1 MNKSAAKII
10 YIKDMVKIEYMSML
24 LDVAQNDKDLEIAN
38 LVDFLIKKQCKPIS
52 QSPIR
57 MFLQGYGATP
67 QLGLRRFLFFRR

>member
-38 LVDFLIKKQCKPIS
+38 LVDFLIKKQCKPIGKHRLKS
-52 QSPIR
+52 
-57 MFLQGYGATP
+57 
-67 QLGLRRFLFFRR
+67 LFN

>member
-38 LVDFLIKKQCKPIS
+38 LVDFLIKKQCNPIGKHRLKS
-52 QSPIR
+52 
-57 MFLQGYGATP
+57 
-67 QLGLRRFLFFRR
+67 LFN

>member
-38 LVDFLIKKQCKPIS
+38 LVDFLI
-52 QSPIR
+52 
-57 MFLQGYGATP
+57 
-67 QLGLRRFLFFRR
+67 

>member
-38 LVDFLIKKQCKPIS
+38 LVDFLKKKQCKPIGKHRLKS
-52 QSPIR
+52 
-57 MFLQGYGATP
+57 
-67 QLGLRRFLFFRR
+67 LFN

>member
-38 LVDFLIKKQCKPIS
+38 LVDFLIKSSASRLASTALNLYSIERKKIS
-52 QSPIR
+52 C
-57 MFLQGYGATP
+57 
-67 QLGLRRFLFFRR
+67 